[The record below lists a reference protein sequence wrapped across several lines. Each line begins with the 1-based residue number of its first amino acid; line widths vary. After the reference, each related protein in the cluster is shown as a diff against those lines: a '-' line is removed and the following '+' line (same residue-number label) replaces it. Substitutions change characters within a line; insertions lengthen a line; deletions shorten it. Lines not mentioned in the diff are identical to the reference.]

1 MLLSESGK
9 ILQVLRLNS
18 GADKRLR
25 GGHVWIYSN
34 EVNTKATPLKQFAAG
49 EQVVVETANGKAL
62 GVAYVNPNTLI
73 CARLISR
80 SVKQT
85 MDQSLLVHRL
95 KVALS
100 LREACFDQPC
110 YRLVFGDS
118 DGLSGLVIDRYYDI
132 FVVQISTAG
141 MEALKDEILAALL
154 KVFKP
159 QGILF
164 RNDGKMRDMEGLE
177 SYVETVYGEVPE
189 MAPLMEN
196 GVPLVAPVMAGQKTG
211 WFYDHRLNRARMQQ
225 HVAGKKVLDLFSYV
239 GGWGVQA
246 LAAGADHVTCLDASE
261 FALDVAEENARI
273 NEAAD
278 RFTTMQGDAF
288 DGCKMLLEEG
298 EKFDVVILDPPAFIQ
313 KRKDIRNGEQA
324 YRRMNQLAMRL
335 VAKNGILVSASC
347 SMHLQ
352 RDRLVDMIRS
362 ESRALDRQAQI
373 FDQGHQ
379 GGDHPVHPAIPETD
393 YLKSYFVRLLPV

>member
-1 MLLSESGK
+1 M
-9 ILQVLRLNS
+9 QHLRLNA

-34 EVNTKATPLKQFAAG
+34 EVNTKISPLKQFSAG
-49 EQVVVETANGKAL
+49 EQVVVENAGGKAL
-62 GVAYVNPNTLI
+62 GLAYVNPNTLI
-73 CARLISR
+73 CGRLFSR
-80 SVKQT
+80 SVKT
-85 MDQSLLVHRL
+85 SLDRSLIVHRL
-95 KVALS
+95 KIAQS

-118 DGLSGLVIDRYYDI
+118 DGLPGLVIDRFFDI

-141 MEALKDEILAALL
+141 MELLKEDIVAALE

-164 RNDGKMRDMEGLE
+164 RNDGKMRQTEGLE
-177 SYVETVYGEVPE
+177 SYSEVAFGEVPE
-189 MAPLMEN
+189 LVPFQEN
-196 GVPLVAPVMAGQKTG
+196 GVPFLAPVHKGQKTG

-225 HVAGKKVLDLFSYV
+225 HVEGKRVLDLFSYI

-246 LAAGADHVTCLDASE
+246 LAAGAEHVTCLDASE
-261 FALDVAEENARI
+261 FALDVADENARL
-273 NEAAD
+273 NGGSD
-278 RFTTMQGDAF
+278 RFQTLHGDAF
-288 DGCKMLLEEG
+288 EGCKMLLEEG
-298 EKFDVVILDPPAFIQ
+298 EKFDVVILDPPAFIA

-324 YRRMNQLAMRL
+324 YKRMNQLAMRL
-335 VAKNGILVSASC
+335 VEKNGMLISASC

-352 RDRLVDMIRS
+352 RERLVDMIRS
-362 ESRALDRQAQI
+362 ESRAMDRQAQI

-393 YLKSYFVRLLPV
+393 YLKSYFVRLLPVG

>member
-1 MLLSESGK
+1 
-9 ILQVLRLNS
+9 LQQLRLNA

-25 GGHVWIYSN
+25 GGHHWIYSN
-34 EVNTKATPLKQFAAG
+34 EVNTKVSPLKQFAAG
-49 EQVVVETANGKAL
+49 EQVVVESANGKAL
-62 GVAYVNPNTLI
+62 GLAHVNPNTLI
-73 CARLISR
+73 CARLVSR
-80 SVKQT
+80 TVKT
-85 MDQSLLVHRL
+85 PLDRSLIVHRL
-95 KVALS
+95 KIALS
-100 LREACFDQPC
+100 LREACFDKPC

-118 DGLSGLVIDRYYDI
+118 DGLSGLVIDRFFDI

-141 MEALKDEILAALL
+141 MEVMKDEIVAAIE

-164 RNDGKMRDMEGLE
+164 RNDGKMRQLEGLE
-177 SYVETVYGEVPE
+177 NYVETAFGEVPDLVPFE
-189 MAPLMEN
+189 EN
-196 GVPLVAPVMAGQKTG
+196 GVSFVAPVKQGQKTG

-225 HVAGKKVLDLFSYV
+225 HVAGKKVLDLFSYI

-246 LAAGADHVTCLDASE
+246 LGAGAEHVTCLDASE
-261 FALDVAEENARI
+261 FALDIATENARL
-273 NEAAD
+273 NDAD
-278 RFTTMQGDAF
+278 SRLETIQGDAF

-298 EKFDVVILDPPAFIQ
+298 EKFDVVVLDPPAFIQ

-324 YRRMNQLAMRL
+324 YKRINQLAMRL
-335 VAKNGILVSASC
+335 VAKNGILISASC

-352 RDRLVDMIRS
+352 RERLVDIIRS
-362 ESRALDRQAQI
+362 ESRTLDRQAQI

-393 YLKSYFVRLLPV
+393 YLKSYFVRLLPVT

>member
-1 MLLSESGK
+1 M
-9 ILQVLRLNS
+9 QVLRLNS

-62 GVAYVNPNTLI
+62 GIAYVNPNTLI

-118 DGLSGLVIDRYYDI
+118 DGLSGLVIDRYFDI

-159 QGILF
+159 QGVLF

-177 SYVETVYGEVPE
+177 SYVETVYGEVPD

-196 GVPLVAPVMAGQKTG
+196 GVPLVAPVKAGQKTG